1 MLKAEWTL
9 LTYAGAAKTKKNC
22 HPKWKHTK
30 AKQKWNWKVDRQ
42 IIKNIFITWKLN
54 YCPDGSRYTVKRKVY
69 IHHFI

>member
-9 LTYAGAAKTKKNC
+9 LTRAGAAKTKKNC

-42 IIKNIFITWKLN
+42 IIKIYLLLGNWTTVLMEV
-54 YCPDGSRYTVKRKVY
+54 DTVKRKVY